1 MDISELLDGLNDKQ
15 REAVAAPLGNYLV
28 LAGAGSGKTRVLTYR
43 IAWLIDVEQI
53 SEGSIMAVTFT
64 NKAAAEMRHR
74 IESTLAK
81 YSSQRILGMW
91 IGTFHSI
98 AHRLLRAHYAD
109 AGLPQDFQI
118 LDSDD
123 QLRLVKRLIKLH
135 NIDEQAFPPK
145 QACWYINNKKEEGLR
160 PQQIDD
166 NNDRQERTWIKIYQI
181 YQDACD
187 RAGLLDFAELL
198 LRAYELWLK
207 KPLILQR
214 YQQRFS
220 QILVD
225 EFQDTNKIQYAWIKL
240 LVGDTGKIM
249 IVGDDDQS
257 IYGWRGAQVENIHRF
272 LEDFHQAQTI
282 RLEQN
287 YRSTSNI
294 LNSANHLIV
303 NNSNRLGKELW
314 TEGEQGDPV
323 GIYAAFNEIDEA
335 QFVANQINIWLDEG
349 GKLNDCAILY
359 RSNSQS
365 RVIEEA
371 LIRAQIPYR
380 IYGGLRFF
388 ERQEIKDAL
397 AYLRLIANR
406 FDDAAFER
414 VINTPAR
421 GIGDRTLDVLRQL
434 TRERQITLWQAIQ
447 VAIQENRLAG
457 RSATALLRFTELINS
472 LQQDTAEMP
481 LFAQTDFVIKHS
493 GLYQMYKQEKGEKGE
508 VRIENLEE
516 LVSATR
522 EFIKPEDAE
531 EMTDLMAFLTHA
543 SLESGEEQ
551 ASPHQA
557 SVQMMTLH
565 SAKGL
570 EFERVFIVG
579 VEEGIFPSARSFEEG
594 RMEEERRLAYVGI
607 TRAKQKLTISY
618 AESRRLYGKEERHL
632 PSRFIE
638 ELPKECIQEVRLRG
652 TVTRAYNRAAV
663 GALNTSSTQNDSGWK
678 MGQKVKHAKFG
689 NGTIINV
696 EGSDNNTRLQIA
708 FQGEGIKWLIATL
721 ANLERI
727 N

>member
-43 IAWLIDVEQI
+43 IAWLIAVEQI

-118 LDSDD
+118 LDCDD

-294 LNSANHLIV
+294 LNSANHLIA

-335 QFVANQINIWLDEG
+335 QFVANQINICLDEG

-652 TVTRAYNRAAV
+652 TVTRACNRAAV